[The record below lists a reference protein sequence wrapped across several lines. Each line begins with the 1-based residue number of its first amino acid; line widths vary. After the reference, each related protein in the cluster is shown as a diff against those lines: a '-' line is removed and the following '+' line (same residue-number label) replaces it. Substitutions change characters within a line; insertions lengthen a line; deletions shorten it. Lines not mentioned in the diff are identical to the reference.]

1 MTEPTRQQLIDAAAK
16 VYAELGFRGATTR
29 KIAEV
34 AGVNEVTLFRTFGS
48 KANLIDEVI
57 RSCHRDPGASSLPAD
72 PAEPEAEL
80 TRWVGETHRFMLDRR
95 GLIRSAVAE
104 LHEHPEHSNEVA
116 DHPTVSF
123 RELRAYVDRLHTFGA
138 IPDVGNANAAC
149 TMLLG
154 TLFSDALHRD
164 VMPSMFPP
172 VSEAPR
178 TYVRLFLRALGAT
191 AAACLAILLFAAT
204 PMPLVAQGG
213 GSASTMSSAPTPPAA
228 TATADAPATLSLLD
242 ALRRAELKSE
252 GVAIAAA
259 GVTRAKGVQQQAN
272 SARLPQA
279 NGSVAYQR
287 AIQNQFASIT
297 ERFSNPNDTTS
308 GGGFTD
314 SPIARIFAA
323 PSTAIFTLNV
333 SQTLYSA
340 GRIPAARAGAA
351 AGRTAAEIAYDAAK
365 AQAVL
370 EVAQAYFDAVAAD
383 QFVAI
388 AESSLVLTDRTLAQV
403 KLAREV
409 GTAAEFDL
417 IRAQVARDNQRPLV
431 IQAAGA
437 RTAAYLRLKQL
448 LDLPLTAPLTLTT
461 PIRDEATAAAS
472 PTAPIVLADERTV
485 QPDTAV
491 SARATVRQAEA
502 QVRAQEGALR
512 AAKLARLPALQLSST
527 YQRFAYPPEG
537 TFLPSALDLYFP
549 NWNVTLGLS
558 VPVLTGGRLRGERL
572 VAEANLTEA
581 RERLQ
586 QSREG
591 ASVDAL
597 LAISQYEQAQ
607 AAYAASVGTDTQAQ
621 RAYAIAEVRFR
632 EGLSTSLEL
641 TQVRVQLEQARLQR
655 VTAARDLEVARL
667 RLALLKDLPLP
678 MSGGR

>member
-1 MTEPTRQQLIDAAAK
+1 MPEPTRQQLLDAAAK
-16 VYAELGFRGATTR
+16 VYAEVGFRGATTR
-29 KIAEV
+29 RIAEV

-57 RSCHRDPGASSLPAD
+57 RSCHRGPEAATLPAEPAD
-72 PAEPEAEL
+72 PEGEL
-80 TRWVGETHRFMLDRR
+80 TRWAGDTHRFMLERR

-104 LHEHPEHSNEVA
+104 LHEHPEHSSEVA

-123 RELRAYVDRLHTFGA
+123 RELRAYVDRLHATRT
-138 IPDVGNANAAC
+138 IPDVANANAAC

-172 VSEAPR
+172 APDAPR

-191 AAACLAILLFAAT
+191 AAACLAILLLAAT
-204 PMPLVAQGG
+204 PMPATAQGG
-213 GSASTMSSAPTPPAA
+213 AA
-228 TATADAPATLSLLD
+228 TPSATAGTAATLSLAD

-259 GVTRAKGVQQQAN
+259 GVTRAKGLQQQAN

-279 NGSVAYQR
+279 NGSIAYQR
-287 AIQNQFASIT
+287 AIQNQFASIS
-297 ERFSNPNDTTS
+297 ERFSDPNDSTAS
-308 GGGFTD
+308 GGFTD

-323 PSTAIFTLNV
+323 PNTAIFSLNV

-388 AESSLVLTDRTLAQV
+388 AESSLVLTDRALAQV
-403 KLAREV
+403 RLAREV

-437 RTAAYLRLKQL
+437 RTAAFLRLKQL
-448 LDLPLTAPLTLTT
+448 LDLPLTGPLTLTT
-461 PIRDEATAAAS
+461 PIRDEAAAAPETS

-512 AAKLARLPALQLSST
+512 AARLARLPALQLST
-527 YQRFAYPPEG
+527 NYQRFAYPPEG

-558 VPVLTGGRLRGERL
+558 IPVLTGGRLRGERL

-581 RERLQ
+581 RQRLQ

-597 LAISQYEQAQ
+597 LAINQYEQAQ

-678 MSGGR
+678 LAGGR

>member
-172 VSEAPR
+172 ASEAPR

-191 AAACLAILLFAAT
+191 TAACLAMLLLTAT
-204 PMPLVAQGG
+204 PMVLVAQGG
-213 GSASTMSSAPTPPAA
+213 GIASPAS
-228 TATADAPATLSLLD
+228 TATASAAPATLSLLE
-242 ALRRAELKSE
+242 ALRRAEQKSE

-279 NGSVAYQR
+279 NGSIAYQR
-287 AIQNQFASIT
+287 AIQNQFASIS
-297 ERFSNPNDTTS
+297 ERFSDPNDTTS

-323 PSTAIFTLNV
+323 PNTAIFSLNV

-388 AESSLVLTDRTLAQV
+388 AESSLVLTDRALTQV

-448 LDLPLTAPLTLTT
+448 LDLPLTGPLTLTT
-461 PIRDEATAAAS
+461 PIRDEAAAAAS

>member
-1 MTEPTRQQLIDAAAK
+1 MTEPTRQQLLDAAAK
-16 VYAELGFRGATTR
+16 VYAEVGFRGATTR
-29 KIAEV
+29 RIAEV

-57 RSCHRDPGASSLPAD
+57 RSCHRGPEAATLPAEPAD
-72 PAEPEAEL
+72 PEGEL
-80 TRWVGETHRFMLDRR
+80 TRWAGDTHRFMLERR

-104 LHEHPEHSNEVA
+104 LHEHPEHSSEVA

-123 RELRAYVDRLHTFGA
+123 RELRAYVDRLHATRT
-138 IPDVGNANAAC
+138 IPDVANANAAC

-172 VSEAPR
+172 APDAPR

-191 AAACLAILLFAAT
+191 AAACLAILLLAAT
-204 PMPLVAQGG
+204 PMPATAQGG
-213 GSASTMSSAPTPPAA
+213 AA
-228 TATADAPATLSLLD
+228 TPSATAGTAAALSLAD

-259 GVTRAKGVQQQAN
+259 GVTRAKGLQQQAN

-279 NGSVAYQR
+279 NGSIAYQR
-287 AIQNQFASIT
+287 AIQNQFASIS
-297 ERFSNPNDTTS
+297 ERFSDPNDSTA

-323 PSTAIFTLNV
+323 PNTAIFSLNV

-388 AESSLVLTDRTLAQV
+388 AESSLVLTDRALAQV
-403 KLAREV
+403 RLAREV

-448 LDLPLTAPLTLTT
+448 LDLPLTGPLTLTT
-461 PIRDEATAAAS
+461 PIRDEAAAAPETS

-485 QPDTAV
+485 RPDTTV

-512 AAKLARLPALQLSST
+512 AAKLARLPALQLST
-527 YQRFAYPPEG
+527 NYQRFAYPPEG

-558 VPVLTGGRLRGERL
+558 IPVLTGGRLRGERL

-581 RERLQ
+581 RQRLQ

-597 LAISQYEQAQ
+597 LAINQYEQAQ

-678 MSGGR
+678 LAGGR

>member
-57 RSCHRDPGASSLPAD
+57 RSCHRDPGAASLPAD

-104 LHEHPEHSNEVA
+104 LHEHPEHSTEVA

-123 RELRAYVDRLHTFGA
+123 RELRAYVDRLHTSGA
-138 IPDVGNANAAC
+138 IPDVANANAAC

-172 VSEAPR
+172 APDAPR

-191 AAACLAILLFAAT
+191 AAACLAMLLLAAT
-204 PMPLVAQGG
+204 PMVLVAQGG
-213 GSASTMSSAPTPPAA
+213 GIASPTS
-228 TATADAPATLSLLD
+228 TATASAAPATLSLLE
-242 ALRRAELKSE
+242 ALRRAEQKSE
-252 GVAIAAA
+252 GVAIA

-279 NGSVAYQR
+279 NGSIAYQR
-287 AIQNQFASIT
+287 AIQNQFASIS
-297 ERFSNPNDTTS
+297 ERFSDPNDTTS

-323 PSTAIFTLNV
+323 PNTAIFSLNV

-388 AESSLVLTDRTLAQV
+388 AESSLVLTDRALTQV

-448 LDLPLTAPLTLTT
+448 LDLPLTGPLTLTT
-461 PIRDEATAAAS
+461 PIRDDAAAAAS
-472 PTAPIVLADERTV
+472 PTTPITLADERTV

-678 MSGGR
+678 LSGGR

>member
-57 RSCHRDPGASSLPAD
+57 RSCHRDPGAASLPAD
-72 PAEPEAEL
+72 PEEPEAEL

-104 LHEHPEHSNEVA
+104 LHEHPEHSTEVA

-123 RELRAYVDRLHTFGA
+123 RELRAYVDRLHTSGA
-138 IPDVGNANAAC
+138 IPDVANANAAC

-172 VSEAPR
+172 APDAPR

-191 AAACLAILLFAAT
+191 AAACLAMLLLAAT
-204 PMPLVAQGG
+204 PMVLVAQGG
-213 GSASTMSSAPTPPAA
+213 AIASPTSITTASA
-228 TATADAPATLSLLD
+228 APATLSLLE
-242 ALRRAELKSE
+242 ALRRAEQKSE

-279 NGSVAYQR
+279 NGSIAYQR
-287 AIQNQFASIT
+287 AIQNQFASIS
-297 ERFSNPNDTTS
+297 ERFSDPNDTTS

-323 PSTAIFTLNV
+323 PNTAIFSLNV

-388 AESSLVLTDRTLAQV
+388 AESSLVLTDRALTQV

-448 LDLPLTAPLTLTT
+448 LDLPLTGPLTLTT
-461 PIRDEATAAAS
+461 PIRDDAAAAAS
-472 PTAPIVLADERTV
+472 PTAPIALADERTV

>member
-1 MTEPTRQQLIDAAAK
+1 MTEPTRQQILDAAAK

-29 KIAEV
+29 RIAEV

-57 RSCHRDPGASSLPAD
+57 RSCHRDPDAASLPAE

-80 TRWVGETHRFMLDRR
+80 TRWVAETHRFMLDRR

-123 RELRAYVDRLHTFGA
+123 RELRAYVDRVHRTGA
-138 IPDVGNANAAC
+138 IPDVANANAAC

-172 VSEAPR
+172 APDAPR

-191 AAACLAILLFAAT
+191 AAVGLAILLIAAA
-204 PMPLVAQGG
+204 PMRLAAQGG
-213 GSASTMSSAPTPPAA
+213 VAP
-228 TATADAPATLSLLD
+228 TATAPTATSAPATLSLLD
-242 ALRRAELKSE
+242 ALRRAEQKSE

-279 NGSVAYQR
+279 NGSIAYQR
-287 AIQNQFASIT
+287 AIQNQFASIS
-297 ERFSNPNDTTS
+297 ERFSDPNDTTS

-323 PSTAIFTLNV
+323 PNTAIFSLNV

-388 AESSLVLTDRTLAQV
+388 AESSLVLTDRALAQV
-403 KLAREV
+403 TLAREV

-448 LDLPLTAPLTLTT
+448 LDLPLTGPLTLTT
-461 PIRDEATAAAS
+461 PIRDEVAAAAS
-472 PTAPIVLADERTV
+472 PTAPIVLADARTV

-597 LAISQYEQAQ
+597 LTISQYEQAQ

-678 MSGGR
+678 LQGGR